1 TRLRPL
7 VLIGA
12 LEQITAEAVEA
23 PLADDTRTG
32 GLEALSPIGLGRRR
46 LLGLVDGG
54 VAIEFVRVIV
64 DDLRAVPGGEHDGV
78 AVAVPAGE
86 SGRARSAC
94 LAGLEEVSGT
104 TDEVVVRV
112 GLELLDAFVDVDV
125 VVLVLE
131 ILDLVGLLRNA
142 DVEFAAVGT
151 VS

>member
-1 TRLRPL
+1 
-7 VLIGA
+7 
-12 LEQITAEAVEA
+12 
-23 PLADDTRTG
+23 
-32 GLEALSPIGLGRRR
+32 
-46 LLGLVDGG
+46 DGG

-151 VS
+151 VSVDAFDSGQCLLDLRFALKVELLRAAVSHGGSGSERAAQAESRGGTQRQ